1 MNVTFTTK
9 QTKAI
14 HVLISQLHID
24 NKVTKH
30 FQRRYID
37 DNMMNPEEAQKIYD
51 RMPHYK
57 KETVNSL
64 LSGFVNMITPY
75 YNEIEVNTSPI
86 ITALKILAIV
96 TLIIFG
102 IGLLCGLGINISCG
116 IAMVLIFPISIIG
129 GILWLNT

>member
-57 KETVNSL
+57 ERDCK
-64 LSGFVNMITPY
+64 LSSIWFCEY
-75 YNEIEVNTSPI
+75 DYS
-86 ITALKILAIV
+86 IL
-96 TLIIFG
+96 
-102 IGLLCGLGINISCG
+102 
-116 IAMVLIFPISIIG
+116 
-129 GILWLNT
+129 